1 MWLRVEGGNKMWL
14 HVGMLGNTAAAA
26 IQSKEISASH
36 SEKVADSDSSRAS
49 RK

>member
-1 MWLRVEGGNKMWL
+1 MWLRVAGGNKMWL
-14 HVGMLGNTAAAA
+14 HVGTLGKAAAAA
-26 IQSKEISASH
+26 IQSKEISVAQ